1 MSDLGQ
7 HDGDGIRYAMH
18 LSAPKGGSAQMLR
31 DPAGGWVSWEDYA
44 RLKAEV
50 ERLTELNA
58 TLALRYDATKSML
71 DGCAKE
77 IEEMEAEVE
86 RLQSIHSI
94 DSIGIAQLKAE
105 VERLTEALNKFTN
118 TPNGV
123 HGVEVKVYFWSKS
136 GCRLPSSFST
146 FWMNAEKGQP

>member
-50 ERLTELNA
+50 ERL
-58 TLALRYDATKSML
+58 
-71 DGCAKE
+71 
-77 IEEMEAEVE
+77 
-86 RLQSIHSI
+86 QSIHSI
-94 DSIGIAQLKAE
+94 DSIGIEQLKAE
-105 VERLTEALNKFTN
+105 VERLTKAGDNLERVLTARSGSYEA
-118 TPNGV
+118 G
-123 HGVEVKVYFWSKS
+123 
-136 GCRLPSSFST
+136 
-146 FWMNAEKGQP
+146 NASHEWQSAKNYKPTK

>member
-1 MSDLGQ
+1 VSDLGQ

-94 DSIGIAQLKAE
+94 DSIGIEQLKAE

-123 HGVEVKVYFWSKS
+123 HGVEVKVSFWSKS

>member
-1 MSDLGQ
+1 MSDINEGR
-7 HDGDGIRYAMH
+7 HP
-18 LSAPKGGSAQMLR
+18 LSPRSNSKVVPPYIPPPRKESLEA
-31 DPAGGWVSWEDYA
+31 ENA

-58 TLALRYDATKSML
+58 TLSLRYDATKSML

-86 RLQSIHSI
+86 RL
-94 DSIGIAQLKAE
+94 
-105 VERLTEALNKFTN
+105 TEALNKFTN

-123 HGVEVKVYFWSKS
+123 HGVEVKVSFWSKS